1 MESLSIG
8 PPDAVVKAFEVKETP
23 VALAGGKGGTW
34 RAGEL
39 ILKPV
44 EFADES
50 NWRSEVLAALPESED
65 FRVARPVRALD
76 GTWMVEGWEASR
88 FVAGTED
95 VSRMDDVL
103 RAGIAFHAAIAGLA
117 RPAFLDARDDPWSF
131 GDRVAWEEATFQA
144 GTTGEELLRPLLKAR
159 LPVELASQA
168 VHGDLPGNVL
178 FADGLPPAIIDWP
191 LYWRPPS
198 WAAAVAVVDALCWY
212 DASPDLVLRWAHLPA
227 WGQMLVRALIY
238 RMVTDEAV
246 FGPAGWTSGHADAY
260 KPAIDAAVRCAA
272 REAEGVE

>member
-1 MESLSIG
+1 MESTVG
-8 PPDAVVKAFEVKETP
+8 PPDAVLKAFEVTEAP

-50 NWRSEVLAALPESED
+50 IWRSEVLTALPESGN

-76 GTWMVEGWEASR
+76 GTWMAEGWEASR

-95 VSRMDDVL
+95 VSRIDDVL

-117 RPAFLDARDDPWSF
+117 RPVFLDDRDDPWSV
-131 GDRVAWEEATFQA
+131 GDRVAWEEVPLRIGATS
-144 GTTGEELLRPLLKAR
+144 EELLRPLIKAR
-159 LPVELASQA
+159 RPVELASQA

-198 WAAAVAVVDALCWY
+198 WASAVAVVDALCWY
-212 DASPDLVLRWAHLPA
+212 DATPELVLRWSHLPA

-238 RMVTDEAV
+238 RIATDEAV

-260 KPAIDAAVRCAA
+260 KPAIDAAVRCAEQ
-272 REAEGVE
+272 EAEGVA